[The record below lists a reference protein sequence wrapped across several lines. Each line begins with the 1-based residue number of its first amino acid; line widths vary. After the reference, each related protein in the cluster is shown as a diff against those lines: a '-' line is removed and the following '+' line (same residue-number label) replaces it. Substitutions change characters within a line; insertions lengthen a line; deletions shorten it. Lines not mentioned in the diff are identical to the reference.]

1 MTSRQEGHSANLSP
15 YHPNTPSPTFLN
27 DDVRRIW
34 DAKAAF
40 WDERMGDGNAFQREL
55 IGPAVEG
62 LLAIQ
67 PGERVLDVGCGN
79 GVSTRRLAELGA
91 HVLGIDY
98 SASFLELARARV
110 TTHDERIDYQLVDAS
125 DETALLALGEG
136 QFDALVCNMVLM
148 DMPVIDPLLRAAR
161 RLLTPAGRFV
171 FSIQHPAFNSN
182 DVRLCAE
189 AATGADGREITT
201 HSVRITDYLTTPAGK
216 GSGMPGEPEPHWYF
230 HRPLHELFGAFF
242 RAGFVL
248 DGLDEPRFAAP
259 HQDVNDRALSWF
271 NLPGIPPV
279 LVGRCIPRP

>member
-1 MTSRQEGHSANLSP
+1 MANRDEDQLNTRSP
-15 YHPNTPSPTFLN
+15 ASLN
-27 DDVRRIW
+27 EDVRRIW

-40 WDERMGDGNAFQREL
+40 WDERMGDGNAFQLEL

-98 SASFLELARARV
+98 SARFLELARARV
-110 TTHDERIDYQLVDAS
+110 TPHDERIDYLLVDAS
-125 DETALLALGEG
+125 DEAALLALGEG

-148 DMPVIDPLLRAAR
+148 DMADIDPLLRAAR
-161 RLLTPAGRFV
+161 QLLTPAGRFV

-189 AATGADGREITT
+189 AETAPDGREITT

-216 GSGMPGEPEPHWYF
+216 GSGMPDEPEPHWYF
-230 HRPLHELFGAFF
+230 HRPMHQLFGAFF

-248 DGLDEPRFAAP
+248 DGLEEPRFA
-259 HQDVNDRALSWF
+259 QDRPDSDDRTLSWF

-279 LVGRCIPRP
+279 LVARCIPRPRPQPENTV